1 MVLWNLEFLIS
12 RPLAF
17 IMLMAAMGLA
27 LIVAITFHEFSHG
40 LMAYRLGDDTARRQG
55 RLSLNPL
62 VHLDPLGTLM
72 LFLVGFGWGKPVPVN
87 PYLFQGVRVRLGMAL
102 VGLAGPLANLAVAG
116 LLAVPI
122 KVGALAWHSPLRYT
136 PFAQLDPAWMAA
148 DVLGLVI
155 FYSIILAIFNL
166 IPIAPLDGFNVA
178 LGLLPRDAAST
189 YSRTE
194 RYGPVI
200 LLILVGVSYLT
211 RWNLLWAILR
221 PPMDFFAM
229 LLVGRPF

>member
-1 MVLWNLEFLIS
+1 MILWNLEFLIS
-12 RPLAF
+12 RPLSF
-17 IMLMAAMGLA
+17 IVLIAAMGLA

-87 PYLFQGVRVRLGMAL
+87 PYLFRAARMRLGMAL
-102 VGLAGPLANLAVAG
+102 VGLSGPLANLAVAG
-116 LLAVPI
+116 VLAVPI
-122 KVGALAWHSPLRYT
+122 KAGALAWHSPLRYT
-136 PFAQLDPAWMAA
+136 PFIELSPAWMAA
-148 DVLGLVI
+148 DIFGLVI
-155 FYSIILAIFNL
+155 FYCIILAIFNL

-178 LGLLPRDAAST
+178 VGLLPRDAAYS

-200 LLILVGVSYLT
+200 LLILVGLSYLT
-211 RWNLLWAILR
+211 RWNLLWAILK
-221 PPMDFFAM
+221 PPMDLFAI